1 MEEEWDQKKR
11 EGKISTY
18 ILLRGSKC
26 VHCRSECNVEDSRV
40 MPIITGGSAVVA
52 LVHNDG
58 MADFLKS
65 FVEKKE
71 RVDPSVRRFIDAFW
85 A

>member
-1 MEEEWDQKKR
+1 
-11 EGKISTY
+11 
-18 ILLRGSKC
+18 
-26 VHCRSECNVEDSRV
+26 

-52 LVHNDG
+52 LVHNDC

-85 A
+85 AEQAIKAKEVRKNFGFSEVTLV